1 MDISHYTNIVFD
13 KIQRFEPEYATRITG
28 YLLIQDNGE
37 EDMARL
43 ASLPDH
49 LIREL
54 ALKTR
59 TEFQRLAAGK
69 SPIHPFSLPINSQ
82 QSLSHLSVISPST
95 PTLVGG
101 FQVSSPYWDLQF
113 ASNTNAEFMTRGY
126 LDSISELQMQQQ
138 QQHIP
143 LFSSENRTGRRYEF
157 PVKTCHYFSRGYCKH
172 GNSCRYYHA
181 QVVPEICSHVHRND
195 TFNDD
200 QFISPGSLAQLET
213 EIVELLKLKKGGCMS
228 IASLPMA
235 YYDKYRKVLQADGYL
250 TESQR
255 HGKSGYSLTKLLVRL
270 KNSIRVIDRPHG
282 QHSMVLVE
290 DAPRFNGKVDYG
302 RYISASRQIYLTFPA
317 DSTFSEGDVSNYF
330 GTYGNVED
338 VRIPSQERRMFG
350 FVTFDDSETVKM
362 ILDKGNPHYVCE
374 SRVLVKP
381 YKEKPKLMARKQS
394 DRIEHPV
401 HYSPHYVDINNEP
414 TSIPRNCRNPREE
427 EEEATLE
434 FQRRRFA
441 EMELAQRTLPT
452 SLHLVCKMDGLK
464 ISDDHFNV
472 QSAESLCHAANDQV
486 GYTDNNYT
494 DEDSNQGL
502 NLPDSPFSFSI
513 HSIQDINRVKNKRQ
527 HLWFYSSQDDTA
539 IFLFISSLNQ
549 FISLVKVGSTYK
561 FNIILDN

>member
-13 KIQRFEPEYATRITG
+13 KLQRFEPEYATRITG

-49 LIREL
+49 LIL
-54 ALKTR
+54 
-59 TEFQRLAAGK
+59 
-69 SPIHPFSLPINSQ
+69 
-82 QSLSHLSVISPST
+82 ISPRT
-95 PTLVGG
+95 PTLVAG
-101 FQVSSPYWDLQF
+101 FQVSSPYWDIQS
-113 ASNTNAEFMTRGY
+113 ASNTNAEFMT
-126 LDSISELQMQQQ
+126 
-138 QQHIP
+138 
-143 LFSSENRTGRRYEF
+143 F

-181 QVVPEICSHVHRND
+181 QVVPEICSYVHRND
-195 TFNDD
+195 TFNND

-282 QHSMVLVE
+282 QHSVVLVE
-290 DAPRFNGKVDYG
+290 DAPRFNGKVDYC

-350 FVTFDDSETVKM
+350 FVTFDDPETVKM

-381 YKEKPKLMARKQS
+381 YKEKPKLMAWKQS

-401 HYSPHYVDINNEP
+401 HYSPHSVDINNEP
-414 TSIPRNCRNPREE
+414 TSNFSASSLVSVLNDYDDIHVFFFQPVRIPRNCRNPRE

-441 EMELAQRTLPT
+441 EMELTQRTLPT
-452 SLHLVCKMDGLK
+452 SQHLVCKMDGLK

-472 QSAESLCHAANDQV
+472 QSAESLYHAANDQV

-513 HSIQDINRVKNKRQ
+513 PSE
-527 HLWFYSSQDDTA
+527 
-539 IFLFISSLNQ
+539 IS
-549 FISLVKVGSTYK
+549 T
-561 FNIILDN
+561 IL